1 MLTVKNKKKENNFR
15 SFLYSYKKIKINSI
29 LLVVE
34 RRKYMQTKSISS
46 YDGTKIYYKICGKGK
61 PLIFLHGNA
70 GSPRIFKKQ
79 IPLFSKFF
87 QLVFM
92 ESRDHGRSLNNSTTL
107 TFEQMARDLAC
118 ICSAENFT
126 TIDLLGY
133 SDGAMIAMWFAHL
146 FPQKVHKMILNAGNI
161 TPDGLKVRPR
171 FGATLLYYGLKC
183 LRFIPF
189 TQKYLR
195 IAHLIIVECG
205 LEWQDLEKISI
216 PSLVIAG
223 EKDIIKTA
231 HTKKIAHSIPHS
243 QLVIVPGGKHR
254 MLKKKHSLFNKYVLD
269 FLYL

>member
-1 MLTVKNKKKENNFR
+1 MLTIKNKKKEKNSR
-15 SFLYSYKKIKINSI
+15 SFPYSYKKIKINSI
-29 LLVVE
+29 LLIVE
-34 RRKYMQTKSISS
+34 RRTYMQTKSISS

-70 GSPRIFKKQ
+70 GSPRVFKKQ
-79 IPLFSKFF
+79 IPLFANFF

-92 ESRDHGRSLNNSTTL
+92 ESRDHGRSSNNSTTL
-107 TFEQMARDLAC
+107 NFEQMARDLAC
-118 ICSAENFT
+118 ICSAENFK

-183 LRFIPF
+183 LSFIPL
-189 TQKYLR
+189 TRKYLR
-195 IAHLIIVECG
+195 IVHLIIVQCG
-205 LEWQDLEKISI
+205 LNWQDLEKIST

-223 EKDIIKTA
+223 ENDIIKTA
-231 HTKKIAHSIPHS
+231 HTKKIAHSIPNS
-243 QLVIVPGGKHR
+243 QLVIIPSGNHR
-254 MLKKKHSLFNKYVLD
+254 MLKTNASLFNKYVLD
-269 FLYL
+269 FLHP